1 MGKKEEKMKRKCAA
15 FLITAVLLGLTACGG
30 AGSDTSA
37 DTNAGDTASSET
49 SEADT
54 SDAGAGQESQ
64 AETGDAQEEQSAAE
78 DTGEF
83 NDDWV
88 AASQEAQP
96 VQMGE
101 QVIEDKLIAFS
112 VEKTY
117 WADKVVP
124 AEPAGSYNYVEPEDG
139 NSFLICEGAVQN
151 LTSEEV
157 ELSSSMGPLWGSV
170 ATVFIFDDTEA
181 YYDDWYA
188 GADSI
193 TFSLEPGEEDTLY
206 IAVAVP
212 DEMKESSKKVQI
224 LTGFSDLIEQA
235 GTPMGTETGVNWPAL
250 PHKYLIDVTLP

>member
-1 MGKKEEKMKRKCAA
+1 MKRKCAA

-30 AGSDTSA
+30 AGSDTSV

-49 SEADT
+49 SAADA
-54 SDAGAGQESQ
+54 SDSSDGQETK
-64 AETGDAQEEQSAAE
+64 TGTEDAQEQASEN

-83 NDDWV
+83 NDDWM

-101 QVIEDKLIAFS
+101 QIIEDKLIAFS
-112 VEKTY
+112 VEKAY
-117 WADKVVP
+117 WADEVVP

-139 NSFLICEGAVQN
+139 NSFLICEGTVQN

-157 ELSSSMGPLWGSV
+157 ELSSSMGPLWGAV

-181 YYDDWYA
+181 YYGDWYA

-224 LTGFSDLIEQA
+224 LTGFSDLMEQA

>member
-30 AGSDTSA
+30 AGSDTAA

-112 VEKTY
+112 VEKTH

-124 AEPAGSYNYVEPEDG
+124 AEPAGSYNYVEP
-139 NSFLICEGAVQN
+139 
-151 LTSEEV
+151 
-157 ELSSSMGPLWGSV
+157 
-170 ATVFIFDDTEA
+170 
-181 YYDDWYA
+181 
-188 GADSI
+188 
-193 TFSLEPGEEDTLY
+193 
-206 IAVAVP
+206 
-212 DEMKESSKKVQI
+212 
-224 LTGFSDLIEQA
+224 
-235 GTPMGTETGVNWPAL
+235 
-250 PHKYLIDVTLP
+250 

>member
-30 AGSDTSA
+30 AGSETAA

-49 SEADT
+49 SEAAT
-54 SDAGAGQESQ
+54 SDAGAGQDSQ
-64 AETGDAQEEQSAAE
+64 AETGDAQEEQLAAE

-181 YYDDWYA
+181 YYGDWYA

>member
-30 AGSDTSA
+30 AGSDTAA

-139 NSFLICEGAVQN
+139 NSFLICEGSVQN

-157 ELSSSMGPLWGSV
+157 ELSSSMGPLWGAV
-170 ATVFIFDDTEA
+170 ATVFIFDNTEA
-181 YYDDWYA
+181 YYGDWYA

-224 LTGFSDLIEQA
+224 LTGFSDLMEQA

-250 PHKYLIDVTLP
+250 PHKYLIDVTLT

>member
-181 YYDDWYA
+181 YYGDWYA

-235 GTPMGTETGVNWPAL
+235 GTPMGTETGVNWPEL

>member
-30 AGSDTSA
+30 AGSDTAA

-64 AETGDAQEEQSAAE
+64 AETGDAQEEQLAAE

-151 LTSEEV
+151 LTS
-157 ELSSSMGPLWGSV
+157 
-170 ATVFIFDDTEA
+170 
-181 YYDDWYA
+181 
-188 GADSI
+188 
-193 TFSLEPGEEDTLY
+193 
-206 IAVAVP
+206 
-212 DEMKESSKKVQI
+212 
-224 LTGFSDLIEQA
+224 
-235 GTPMGTETGVNWPAL
+235 
-250 PHKYLIDVTLP
+250 